1 MDDSLKVQKKNTR
14 WGYAMCKIYGYCR
27 CSTNETK
34 QDMDRQK
41 RELKEMGATNDT
53 IYMEYESGTKL
64 NRPELNKLLSVV
76 KEGDTIVT
84 TEVTR
89 ITRSTKQLCDILELV
104 KQKKIKLVI
113 KDSITVNCVTGEID
127 PMTKAFLQISG
138 VFAEL
143 ERDMIVSRIK
153 SGLANK
159 RAKGVKLGRPRLT
172 IDDVPKKVIQMFSLF
187 QNGELTKTDY
197 AKVCSISRPTLDK
210 YIAIMTDR

>member
-1 MDDSLKVQKKNTR
+1 
-14 WGYAMCKIYGYCR
+14 MCKIYGYCR

-34 QDMDRQK
+34 QDIDRQK

-53 IYMEYESGTKL
+53 IFMEYESGTKI

-104 KQKKIKLVI
+104 EQNKIKLVI
-113 KDSITVNCVTGEID
+113 KGSITVDCTAGEID
-127 PMTKAFLQISG
+127 PMTKAFLQIAG

-172 IDDVPKKVIQMFSLF
+172 IDDVPKKVIQMFNSF
-187 QNGELTKTDY
+187 QNGEITKTDY
-197 AKVCSISRPTLDK
+197 AKVCGISRPTLDK